1 MAGVTEAA
9 NGVAGVTEATNGAAG
24 VRAVGVGLTKGVA
37 LSSLSFAKGVY
48 INCCEVVRKV
58 VWHFTLFLSDL
69 C

>member
-9 NGVAGVTEATNGAAG
+9 NGVAGVTEAPNGAAG

-58 VWHFTLFLSDL
+58 VWHLILFLTDL